1 MPKAQLDSELCR
13 KETTNLMKSMATLW
27 DDMGLLAREPK
38 AKTEGFKADWALFL
52 VLWILLVCNYGHRGD
67 VHDRIR
73 MGGGPVAVVGC
84 GGRSRIDRAQGRGA
98 SAAEDGGEGE
108 TVVGRGRSSARRGVR
123 RGKGRLSKLIGS
135 PLLVGRRPVHG
146 EDRYRTIFSLALNLL
161 IKYFGMSSL
170 AYHQFLPPIDP
181 ARNGFDFHVYYAPAD
196 VPHAQSLHSRI
207 SLEFPEASK
216 MHS

>member
-1 MPKAQLDSELCR
+1 MPKAQLDLDLSN
-13 KETTNLMKSMATLW
+13 KDSTNLMKSMATLW

-38 AKTEGFKADWALFL
+38 AKTEGFETDGALFL

-108 TVVGRGRSSARRGVR
+108 AVAGRRGRSSARRGVR
-123 RGKGRLSKLIGS
+123 RGKGRLS
-135 PLLVGRRPVHG
+135 
-146 EDRYRTIFSLALNLL
+146 N
-161 IKYFGMSSL
+161 
-170 AYHQFLPPIDP
+170 
-181 ARNGFDFHVYYAPAD
+181 
-196 VPHAQSLHSRI
+196 
-207 SLEFPEASK
+207 
-216 MHS
+216 